1 MDKKL
6 LNEMNVQINK
16 EMYSGYLYL
25 AMAAHFE
32 AQNLPGFANW
42 MSVQAEEELEH
53 AMKFFAFLNEVGER
67 VVLDT
72 IEKPETEFGDPIKV
86 FEQVLEHEKYVSSRI
101 HLLYKMAV
109 ETSEYPTQMFLH
121 WFVNEQVEEEANATA
136 ILEMLKIGGVKGNAL
151 LMIDR
156 QLAARKED

>member
-6 LNEMNVQINK
+6 LGEMNVQINK
-16 EMYSGYLYL
+16 EMFSGYLYL

-32 AQNLPGFANW
+32 TANLPGFAHW
-42 MSVQAEEELEH
+42 MTMQAEEELEH
-53 AMKFFAFLNEVGER
+53 GMKFFGFLNEIGER
-67 VVLDT
+67 VELDT
-72 IEKPETEFGDPIKV
+72 IEKPDTTFGDPIKV
-86 FEQVLEHEKYVSSRI
+86 FEQVLEHEKYVTSRI

-109 ETSEYPTQMFLH
+109 EVSDYPTQMFLQ

-136 ILEMLKIGGVKGNAL
+136 ILEMLKIGGAQGNSL

-156 QLAARKED
+156 HLAERSEE